1 MLQYWDQCRGP
12 PGDDLQLEI
21 GKMNMWSGLLL
32 FVGGVMKLSHGTS
45 SFLQVFLMCYIKRQR
60 PCGSRT

>member
-1 MLQYWDQCRGP
+1 MSQYWDQCRGP

-32 FVGGVMKLSHGTS
+32 FVSGVMKLSHGTS
-45 SFLQVFLMCYIKRQR
+45 SFLQVFLMFYIKRQR
-60 PCGSRT
+60 LCGSRT